1 MKKISL
7 IIVIIILCSCKRESF
22 KNELPQNSATLLL
35 KKKVIKSSI
44 SEISAKNIDVV
55 NGFRGL
61 KLGVNIDSLYL
72 KDWNLNS
79 YSSEINYYDKKL
91 GLFLDNNTFKC
102 EIYLTFYFNKLIMI
116 DIGLNDNRGLVNVK
130 YSESEATNTFVKPKL
145 MELFDNV
152 FGQSIRIEQG
162 VISERKIKRNN
173 SEKRFYTVKKKDY
186 DLIKSIE
193 TDFNKGFY
201 DYLEEDYDLIEIT
214 EKKFSSA
221 RYIKRPFELV
231 IYKYITSKKKNYK
244 KNKFSSPGVRVYY
257 NNRSNKELYS
267 YNGNKNI
274 LKLFI
279 ENKFEGNDSD
289 ENSFY
294 ISYKLKNIKTQ
305 IKVYNKIETKKYM
318 LSKKKKDSI
327 NLFEYNRKLKKRK
340 ISEDSLKLKK
350 SLENF

>member
-7 IIVIIILCSCKRESF
+7 IIVIIILCSCKSESF
-22 KNELPQNSATLLL
+22 NNELPQNSATLLL
-35 KKKVIKSSI
+35 KKRVLKSNL
-44 SEISAKNIDVV
+44 SESSAKNIDVI
-55 NGFRGL
+55 NGFREL
-61 KLGVNIDSLYL
+61 KLGVSIDSLYL
-72 KDWNLNS
+72 KDWNLNN

-91 GLFLDNNTFKC
+91 NLFLDNKTFKC
-102 EIYLTFYFNKLIMI
+102 EIHLTFYFNKLIMI

-152 FGQSIRIEQG
+152 FGQLIRIEHV

-173 SEKRFYTVKKKDY
+173 SD
-186 DLIKSIE
+186 KSFLDNLFK
-193 TDFNKGFY
+193 T
-201 DYLEEDYDLIEIT
+201 EDYDLIEIT
-214 EKKFSSA
+214 GKKISNA

-231 IYKYITSKKKNYK
+231 FYKYRTAKKKNYK
-244 KNKFSSPGVRVYY
+244 KNKFSSPGARISYRII
-257 NNRSNKELYS
+257 NNKELYS
-267 YNGNKNI
+267 CSGNKNM

-279 ENKFEGNDSD
+279 ENKFERNYSG
-289 ENSFY
+289 ENTFY
-294 ISYKLKNIKTQ
+294 TSYKLKNIKTQ
-305 IKVYNKIETKKYM
+305 IKVYNKVETKKYM

>member
-7 IIVIIILCSCKRESF
+7 IIVIIILCSCKSESF

-35 KKKVIKSSI
+35 KKRVLKSNL
-44 SEISAKNIDVV
+44 SESSAKNIDVI
-55 NGFRGL
+55 NGFREL

-72 KDWNLNS
+72 KDWNLNN

-91 GLFLDNNTFKC
+91 NLFLDNKTFKC
-102 EIYLTFYFNKLIMI
+102 EIHLTFYFNKLIMI

-145 MELFDNV
+145 MDLFNNI
-152 FGQSIRIEQG
+152 FGEPIEIKPG
-162 VISERKIKRNN
+162 IINEKKIKR
-173 SEKRFYTVKKKDY
+173 KDF
-186 DLIKSIE
+186 DKDFLSSILDK
-193 TDFNKGFY
+193 TFSK
-201 DYLEEDYDLIEIT
+201 EDYDLIEIT
-214 EKKFSSA
+214 QTEYSNKAF
-221 RYIKRPFELV
+221 IKVPFEL
-231 IYKYITSKKKNYK
+231 IIKNYSHRKWKKNK
-244 KNKFSSPGVRVYY
+244 KNKFSSPGLRVYY

-279 ENKFEGNDSD
+279 ENKFERNDSG
-289 ENSFY
+289 ENTFY

-305 IKVYNKIETKKYM
+305 IKVYNKVETKKYM

-327 NLFEYNRKLKKRK
+327 NLVEYTRKLKERKVLKDSIKFKR
-340 ISEDSLKLKK
+340 

>member
-1 MKKISL
+1 MKKINL
-7 IIVIIILCSCKRESF
+7 IIVIIILCSCKSESF

-35 KKKVIKSSI
+35 KKRVFELNLSESSA
-44 SEISAKNIDVV
+44 ENIDVV

-61 KLGVNIDSLYL
+61 KLGANIDSLYL
-72 KDWNLNS
+72 KDWNLNN
-79 YSSEINYYDKKL
+79 YSSEIKYYDKKL
-91 GLFLDNNTFKC
+91 HFYLDGNAFKS
-102 EIYLTFYFNKLIMI
+102 EVYLTFYFNELIMI

-152 FGQSIRIEQG
+152 FGQSTKIEQV
-162 VISERKIKRNN
+162 VISERKVKRNN
-173 SEKRFYTVKKKDY
+173 SD
-186 DLIKSIE
+186 KSFFDNLFK
-193 TDFNKGFY
+193 T
-201 DYLEEDYDLIEIT
+201 EDYDLIEIT
-214 EKKFSSA
+214 GKKISNA
-221 RYIKRPFELV
+221 RFIKRPFELV
-231 IYKYITSKKKNYK
+231 FYKYITSKKKNYK

-257 NNRSNKELYS
+257 HNRSNKELYS

-279 ENKFEGNDSD
+279 ENKFERNDSD

-340 ISEDSLKLKK
+340 ISEDSLKLKR